1 MGTISLDIYQKQLA
15 IFIRVS
21 YNSGMKTEL
30 KLFQDNN
37 IRTLWDDVAEKW
49 YFSIHDVI
57 AILTNQPDYE
67 KVRNYWK
74 WLRNKLKQEGSEVGS
89 HTTQLKLLAPDGK
102 MRETDVADTE
112 QVLRLV
118 QTIPSPKAEPFKLWL
133 ARIGSERIDEM
144 VDPEIA
150 INRALDI
157 YAKKGYSL
165 EWINQRLKTIE
176 VRKLMTDKW
185 DKGGIKKGQEY
196 AILTDEIYKTWAGL
210 NARSYKR
217 LKNLTK
223 ENLRDNMTNLELILN
238 MLAEASTTEI
248 AQKQSP
254 KGLSENIKVAR
265 QGGAVAREARKK
277 LESTTGDSI
286 ITGKNAKLLKK

>member
-1 MGTISLDIYQKQLA
+1 MNQPTSI
-15 IFIRVS
+15 
-21 YNSGMKTEL
+21 
-30 KLFQDNN
+30 KLFEDKN
-37 IRTLWDDVAEKW
+37 IRTLWDEEKEKW

-57 AILTNQPDYE
+57 AILTSQPDYQ

-74 WLRNKLKQEGSEVGS
+74 WLRNKLRQEGSELGS
-89 HTTQLKLLAPDGK
+89 NTTQLKMRALDGK
-102 MRETDVADTE
+102 FYNTDVADTE
-112 QVLRLV
+112 QILRLV

-133 ARIGSERIDEM
+133 ARIGSEHIDEL
-144 VDPEIA
+144 VDPELA
-150 INRALDI
+150 INRALET

-176 VRKLMTDKW
+176 VRKSMTDEW
-185 DKGGIKKGQEY
+185 DKSGIKKGQEY
-196 AILTDEIYKTWAGL
+196 AILTDEIYKTWAGI

-217 LKNLTK
+217 LKGLTK

-254 KGLSENIKVAR
+254 KGLSENIKVAQ
-265 QGGAVAREARKK
+265 QGGAVAHEARKK
-277 LESTTGDSI
+277 LESTTGHSI
-286 ITGKNAKLLKK
+286 VTGKNVKDLKLVNNK